1 MTVPLDDTYRY
12 GLMTRLPS
20 AEATRAITRLLDELE
35 FDSIWVGDHIAFTT
49 PILDPFLQLA
59 QVAAY
64 SSRLTIG
71 TRVYLLPM
79 RHPTP
84 VAKQAASLDH
94 LSGGRFIFGVG
105 VGGEFPAEYAAC
117 GVPRNERG
125 ARLTES
131 IAVMRALWSGEPVSH
146 EGKYFS
152 FPEVHMQPA
161 PIQPGGPPIWVGGRS
176 DAALR
181 RAGRI
186 ADGWISYVVTPDM
199 YRDGLAKIAQAAED
213 SKRDMDRFGTAHLL
227 FTLIDDSY
235 EAALDKATELLSQ
248 RYAMDFRAAAQ
259 KYAALGRPEDVAA
272 RIAEFHAAGVRHVNL
287 DLLGTPAER
296 DAQLHRFATEI
307 RPLLGNPGGK

>member
-1 MTVPLDDTYRY
+1 MSVPLDETYRY
-12 GLMTRLPS
+12 GLMTRLPT
-20 AEATRAITRLLDELE
+20 AETTRAITGLLDELE

-49 PILDPFLQLA
+49 PILDPFVQLA
-59 QVAAY
+59 QAAAY
-64 SSRLTIG
+64 STRLTVG
-71 TRVYLLPM
+71 TGVYLLPM

-117 GVPRNERG
+117 GVPREERG

-131 IAVMRALWSGEPVSH
+131 IAVMRALWSGGPVSH
-146 EGKYFS
+146 EGRFFS

-161 PIQPGGPPIWVGGRS
+161 PVQPGGPPIWFGGRS

-186 ADGWISYVVTPDM
+186 GDGWISYVVTPDM
-199 YRDGLAKIAQAAED
+199 YRDGLVKITQAAED
-213 SKRDMDRFGTAHLL
+213 ANRDLDVFGTAHLL
-227 FTLIDDSY
+227 FTRIDDSY
-235 EAALDKATELLSQ
+235 ETALDKASELLSQ
-248 RYAMDFRAAAQ
+248 RYAMDFRAAAK
-259 KYAALGRPEDVAA
+259 KYAALGRPQEVAA
-272 RIAEFHAAGVRHVNL
+272 KIAEFHAAGVRHVNL

-296 DAQLHRFATEI
+296 DAQLRRFAAEV
-307 RPLLGNPGGK
+307 RPLLDKSGGI

>member
-1 MTVPLDDTYRY
+1 MRVPLYETYRY
-12 GLMTRLPS
+12 GLMTRLPT
-20 AEATRAITRLLDELE
+20 AEATRAITAKLDALE

-64 SSRLTIG
+64 SSRLTVGIA
-71 TRVYLLPM
+71 VYLLPL

-105 VGGEFPAEYAAC
+105 VGGEFAAEYAAC
-117 GVPRNERG
+117 GVPREERG

-131 IAVMRALWSGEPVSH
+131 ITVMRALWSGEPVHH

-161 PIQPGGPPIWVGGRS
+161 PVQSGGPPIWCGGRS

-181 RAGRI
+181 RAGRL

-199 YRDGLAKIAQAAED
+199 FRQGLEKIAQAAED
-213 SKRDMDRFGTAHLL
+213 AKRNLGTFGTAHLL
-227 FTLIDDSY
+227 FTRIDDSY

-248 RYAMDFRAAAQ
+248 RYAMDFGPAAK

-272 RIAEFHAAGVRHVNL
+272 KIAEFHAAGVRHINL

-296 DAQLHRFATEI
+296 DAQLHRFATEV
-307 RPLLGNPGGK
+307 RPLLGSG